1 MLVIFGGR
9 NDNASDLEL
18 SSDDLSSFT
27 VLNDL
32 MIYDFEFK
40 NWTCIAQFGFRPSP
54 RWSAALAVS
63 E

>member
-18 SSDDLSSFT
+18 SNDDLSSFT

-40 NWTCIAQFGFRPSP
+40 NWTCIA
-54 RWSAALAVS
+54 
-63 E
+63 